1 MNPKPLKVYYCRSC
15 GMRMPQYYR
24 KDEPYRDESWWRC
37 IRCDSTDLLLQ
48 VEAWNHQREN
58 AIKPM
63 STPETLQERMQSA
76 ELMEPPAP
84 SAPQRQ
90 QGWVQRPPT
99 PPHQHQQQ
107 RQAWSQR
114 QGQHQ
119 GQRQGQWQGYGQRA
133 PAQPP
138 QRQHPWEQQRA
149 GKGGWQKPS
158 KQAWP
163 TSPQRKPTPPGGQG
177 QSAPQNNTQDD
188 DPFWNS

>member
-63 STPETLQERMQSA
+63 STPETLQDRMQSA

-90 QGWVQRPPT
+90 QGWGQRPPT

-114 QGQHQ
+114 QGQYQ
-119 GQRQGQWQGYGQRA
+119 ERWQGSGQPAAAQA
-133 PAQPP
+133 PQP
-138 QRQHPWEQQRA
+138 QQQSSRVQQASGAA
-149 GKGGWQKPS
+149 GFKKLP
-158 KQAWP
+158 KEAWP
-163 TSPQRKPTPPGGQG
+163 TSPQRKPSAKGGQG
-177 QSAPQNNTQDD
+177 RSAPQNIALDD
-188 DPFWNS
+188 DSFWNS